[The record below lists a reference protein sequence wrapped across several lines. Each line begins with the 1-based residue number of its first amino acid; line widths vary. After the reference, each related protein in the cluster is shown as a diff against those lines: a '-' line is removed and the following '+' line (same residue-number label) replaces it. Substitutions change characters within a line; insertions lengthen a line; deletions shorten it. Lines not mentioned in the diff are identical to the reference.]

1 MDRCGSPSIVEL
13 IHDRVLNQFGS
24 RSRLIVG
31 YEFIG
36 VHRLPRTN
44 VLFFFSQ
51 DEVHLNVSLKYR
63 TRVAMHTF
71 ACCSQAQVDG
81 TTQKEKKMKEN

>member
-36 VHRLPRTN
+36 VHRLLRTK
-44 VLFFFSQ
+44 VHFFSQ